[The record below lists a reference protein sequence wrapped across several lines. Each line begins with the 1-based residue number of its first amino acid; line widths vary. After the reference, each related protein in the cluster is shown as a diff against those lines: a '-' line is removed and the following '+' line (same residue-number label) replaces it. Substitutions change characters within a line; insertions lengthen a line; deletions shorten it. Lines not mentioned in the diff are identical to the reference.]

1 MLEDWLPRKKETKF
15 KELIKR
21 RKVSIISIS
30 FATFIATL
38 ISTIVII
45 HTYSSP
51 CKNNGNYIKDENGI
65 KKCDCTGTGFTGDQ
79 CHLGKLYI

>member
-30 FATFIATL
+30 FAIFIATL

-65 KKCDCTGTGFTGDQ
+65 KKCNCNGTGFTGDQ
-79 CHLGKLYI
+79 CHLGKVNF